1 MKNRRHDLDAVLAE
15 LAEQD
20 ALLHGATAR
29 FDPDPDAGDDADVL
43 DRVFELRFGAT
54 HRTARLTRPAH
65 GFLLR
70 A

>member
-1 MKNRRHDLDAVLAE
+1 MKNHRKALDEMLAR

-20 ALLHGATAR
+20 ALLHGATAAIEPE
-29 FDPDPDAGDDADVL
+29 PDTHEDADIL
-43 DRVFELRFGAT
+43 DRIFELRFGAVT
-54 HRTARLTRPAH
+54 RATRAARPTH

>member
-1 MKNRRHDLDAVLAE
+1 MKNHRKALDEVLAR

-20 ALLHGATAR
+20 ALLHGATAAI
-29 FDPDPDAGDDADVL
+29 DPEPDAAEDADVL
-43 DRVFELRFGAT
+43 DQIFELRFGTVTRAI
-54 HRTARLTRPAH
+54 RAARPSH

>member
-1 MKNRRHDLDAVLAE
+1 MKNHRNALDEVLAR

-20 ALLHGATAR
+20 AWMHGATDHL
-29 FDPDPDAGDDADVL
+29 DPDSDTGEDADIL
-43 DRVFELRFGAT
+43 DRIFELRFGAVT
-54 HRTARLTRPAH
+54 RATRAARPTH